1 MRRDHQGGW
10 RVGVTGLTAGLA
22 FAFLLTPV
30 YGESPPPHDADG
42 LQQTIRS
49 LQDRIERL
57 EADQSSREVEQE
69 HEELRPRFGLNL
81 GVFGDVNVSS
91 TPRGQQRPAFGLGE
105 IGLYS
110 TARSGDRLTFLFEA
124 AIEVDEDPTEFDVER
139 YWVGYT
145 FSDRLVV
152 RAGRVHTAIGYWNRT
167 YHHAR
172 YFFPTIDRPFVLA
185 YHDGVLPTH
194 LVGVEFAGTLRRG
207 PTSLQYELEIGN
219 GPEIDP
225 VNQALKVTTDVQ
237 DRERSKQVALR
248 IVGRHA
254 ALPGLTVGLSG
265 TTYAFAVPSLR
276 ELVIGMEVARSGT
289 RVEWIA
295 EVWRLAN
302 PSAVAWAG
310 YLQGVWKLWDATMP
324 FARVEW
330 LETDAADP
338 YLVALNAAV
347 DRHQLIVGI
356 RHDVEPLRS
365 VVKAQYRRD
374 SRADD
379 HIRHIAELQWAF
391 GF

>member
-1 MRRDHQGGW
+1 MS
-10 RVGVTGLTAGLA
+10 VTGFTAGFA

-30 YGESPPPHDADG
+30 YGESPPPHDAEG
-42 LQQTIRS
+42 LRQTIRS

-57 EADQSSREVEQE
+57 EAVQSLRDVEQE

-81 GVFGDVNVSS
+81 GVFGDLNASS

-105 IGLYS
+105 VGLYS

-124 AIEVDEDPTEFDVER
+124 AIEVDEDPTEFDLER
-139 YWVGYT
+139 YWVGYA

-152 RAGRVHTAIGYWNRT
+152 RAGRVHTAIGHWNRT

-185 YHDGVLPTH
+185 YDWVLPTH

-219 GPEIDP
+219 GPEIDT
-225 VNQALKVTTDVQ
+225 VNRALKVTGDVQ
-237 DRERSKQVALR
+237 DRARSKQAALR

-265 TTYAFAVPSLR
+265 TTYAFDVPSLR
-276 ELVIGMEVARSGT
+276 ESVIGMEVARSGA

-295 EVWRLAN
+295 EGWRLAN

-310 YLQGVWKLWDATMP
+310 YLQGAWKLREATAP
-324 FARVEW
+324 FARFEW

-338 YLVALNAAV
+338 YLGALNAAV
-347 DRHQLIVGI
+347 DRHQLIAGV
-356 RHDVEPLRS
+356 RHDVDPLHS

-379 HIRHIAELQWAF
+379 HIRHMAELQWAF

>member
-10 RVGVTGLTAGLA
+10 RVGMTGLTAGLA
-22 FAFLLTPV
+22 LVFLLTPV
-30 YGESPPPHDADG
+30 YGESPPPYDADG
-42 LQQTIRS
+42 LRQTIRS

-57 EADQSSREVEQE
+57 EAAQSLREVEQE

-81 GVFGDVNVSS
+81 GVFGDLNASS

-124 AIEVDEDPTEFDVER
+124 AIELDEDPTEFEVER

-185 YHDGVLPTH
+185 YDWVLPTH

-207 PTSLQYELEIGN
+207 PTSLHYELEIGN
-219 GPEIDP
+219 GPEIDTT
-225 VNQALKVTTDVQ
+225 NQVLKVTDGVQ
-237 DRERSKQVALR
+237 DRERSKQAALR
-248 IVGRHA
+248 IVGGHA

-265 TTYAFAVPSLR
+265 TTYAFDVPSLR
-276 ELVIGMEVARSGT
+276 ESVIGMEVARLGT
-289 RVEWIA
+289 RLEWIA
-295 EVWRLAN
+295 EGWRLAN

-310 YLQGVWKLWDATMP
+310 YLQGAWKLRDATMP

-347 DRHQLIVGI
+347 DRRQLIAGI
-356 RHDVEPLRS
+356 RHDVEPLHS
-365 VVKAQYRRD
+365 VLKAQYRRD

>member
-1 MRRDHQGGW
+1 
-10 RVGVTGLTAGLA
+10 VSVTGFTAGFA

-30 YGESPPPHDADG
+30 YGESPPPHDAEG
-42 LQQTIRS
+42 LRQTIRS

-57 EADQSSREVEQE
+57 EAVQSLRDVEQE

-81 GVFGDVNVSS
+81 GVFGDLNASS

-105 IGLYS
+105 VGLYS

-124 AIEVDEDPTEFDVER
+124 AIEVDEDPTEFDLER
-139 YWVGYT
+139 YWVGYA

-152 RAGRVHTAIGYWNRT
+152 RAGRVHTAIGHWNRT

-185 YHDGVLPTH
+185 YDWVLPTH

-219 GPEIDP
+219 GPEIDT
-225 VNQALKVTTDVQ
+225 VNRALKVTGDVQ
-237 DRERSKQVALR
+237 DRARSKQAALR

-254 ALPGLTVGLSG
+254 ALPGLTVGLSV
-265 TTYAFAVPSLR
+265 TTYAFDVPSLR
-276 ELVIGMEVARSGT
+276 ESVIGMEVARSGA

-295 EVWRLAN
+295 EGWRLAN

-310 YLQGVWKLWDATMP
+310 YLQGAWKLREATAP
-324 FARVEW
+324 FARFEW

-338 YLVALNAAV
+338 YLGALNAAV
-347 DRHQLIVGI
+347 DRHQLIAGV
-356 RHDVEPLRS
+356 RHDVDPLHS

-379 HIRHIAELQWAF
+379 HIRHMAELQWAF

>member
-1 MRRDHQGGW
+1 M
-10 RVGVTGLTAGLA
+10 GVTGFTAGLA
-22 FAFLLTPV
+22 LVLLFTPV
-30 YGESPPPHDADG
+30 YGESPPTHDAEDF
-42 LQQTIRS
+42 QQTIRR

-57 EADQSSREVEQE
+57 EAARSLREVEQE
-69 HEELRPRFGLNL
+69 HEELRPRFGFNL
-81 GVFGDVNVSS
+81 GVFGDVNASS

-124 AIEVDEDPTEFDVER
+124 AVEVDEDPTKFEVER

-152 RAGRVHTAIGYWNRT
+152 RAGRVHTSIGYWNRT

-172 YFFPTIDRPFVLA
+172 YFFPTVDRPFMLA
-185 YHDGVLPTH
+185 YERVLPTH
-194 LVGVEFAGTLRRG
+194 IVGVEFTGTLRRG
-207 PTSLQYELEIGN
+207 ATSLQYELEVGN
-219 GPEIDP
+219 GPEIDT
-225 VNQALKVTTDVQ
+225 VNQVLKVTDGVQ
-237 DRERSKQVALR
+237 DRERSKQAALR

-265 TTYAFAVPSLR
+265 TTYAFDVPSLR
-276 ELVIGMEVARSGT
+276 ESVIGVDVAQMRS

-295 EVWRLAN
+295 EGWRLIN
-302 PSAVAWAG
+302 RSAGAWAG
-310 YLQGVWKLWDATMP
+310 YLQGAWKFRDATMP

-330 LETDAADP
+330 LAADAADP
-338 YLVALNAAV
+338 YLGALNAAV
-347 DRHQLIVGI
+347 DRHQLIAGI
-356 RHDVEPLRS
+356 RHDVDPLHS
-365 VVKAQYRRD
+365 VLKAQYRRD

-379 HIRHIAELQWAF
+379 HIRHIAELQWSF